1 MKISFYTLGCKLNQ
15 AETDDLKKEL
25 LKKGFLIAPWGEK
38 TDVAIVRA
46 CGVTMG
52 ASQTTREII
61 RSANRNGALVIA
73 TGCLENNDLPEIN
86 FGAKTNE
93 EIIDFLLNLKQ
104 ECKTSD
110 FKSKKTDV
118 DKTRAFIKIQNGCNF
133 NCAYCIIPHFRGRSL
148 SIDPKIIIE
157 KIKTAHADGYKEVVL
172 TGVNIGLYN
181 YQKINLTAFLKLV
194 LQKTKI
200 ERIRLGSLD
209 PRLIT
214 SDFIKLYKNPRLL
227 PHMHLSLQSGSDSVL
242 KNMNRN
248 YTAQKYYKIVELA
261 RALNPLFSFT
271 TDIIVGFP
279 GETEQD
285 FADSCEFVKKVGF
298 AKVHVFPFSPRPK
311 TPAAEMKNKVQ
322 DKIKTERVKKLIALS
337 KKVGEEFAK
346 KFEGKTRP
354 VLFENKKSG
363 FWFGYTP
370 EYLRIKKTASQNLEN
385 KIKPVKFSS
394 KKDILITKK
403 RPD

>member
-25 LKKGFLIAPWGEK
+25 LKKDFLVVPWGDK

-52 ASQTTREII
+52 ASQTTREMI
-61 RSANRNGALVIA
+61 RLAYRNGATVVA

-93 EIIDFLLNLKQ
+93 EIVNYLISLKEETQVSNFDKQTKNLAA
-104 ECKTSD
+104 
-110 FKSKKTDV
+110 

-133 NCAYCIIPHFRGRSL
+133 NCTYCIIPHFRGRNL

-157 KIKTAHADGYKEVVL
+157 KIKSAQADGYKEVVL
-172 TGVNIGLYN
+172 TGVNICLYN
-181 YQKINLTAFLKLV
+181 YNKINLTKLLQTV

-214 SDFIKLYKNPRLL
+214 PDFIKLYKNSRLL
-227 PHMHLSLQSGSDSVL
+227 PHMHLSLQSGSNSVL

-248 YTAQKYYKIVELA
+248 YTADKYYKIVEMA

-279 GETEQD
+279 GETEED
-285 FADSCEFVKKVGF
+285 FAQSCEFVKKVGF
-298 AKVHVFPFSPRPK
+298 AKVHVFPFSPRPN
-311 TPAAEMKNKVQ
+311 TPAADMKNKVQ
-322 DKIKTERVKKLIALS
+322 DKIKTARVKKLIALS
-337 KKVGEEFAK
+337 KKVGAEFAK
-346 KFEGKTRP
+346 KFENKTGL
-354 VLFENKKSG
+354 VLFENKKNDY
-363 FWFGYTP
+363 WLGYTP
-370 EYLRIKKTASQNLEN
+370 EYLRVKKISKQNLEN
-385 KIKPVKFSS
+385 KIIKTKF
-394 KKDILITKK
+394 LTKNWLY
-403 RPD
+403 